1 MAENLYYGIDL
12 GTTNSAIAYGYVDS
26 NKKVTTQ
33 VCKINRYGREG
44 GIEAKETLPS
54 VVYYKYDMKKIAII
68 LLLGILQKISLVKN
82 MVAL

>member
-33 VCKINRYGREG
+33 VCNCLLY
-44 GIEAKETLPS
+44 TSPS
-54 VVYYKYDMKKIAII
+54 PRD
-68 LLLGILQKISLVKN
+68 
-82 MVAL
+82 

>member
-33 VCKINRYGREG
+33 VCKINRYGREEG
-44 GIEAKETLPS
+44 
-54 VVYYKYDMKKIAII
+54 
-68 LLLGILQKISLVKN
+68 
-82 MVAL
+82 

>member
-54 VVYYKYDMKKIAII
+54 VVYYKYDMKKQGKLVPSIKKFTPSPIA
-68 LLLGILQKISLVKN
+68 
-82 MVAL
+82 